1 MLESGNT
8 KALSDIRVGDRV
20 LVASMDGREL
30 SYSPIIAIPHGENS
44 ERSIMTKIS
53 IESGTD
59 LTLTPDHLVVAG
71 SCDAAAGSVMSL
83 RLAGDVKVG
92 TCVQSITSSS
102 GGPTRVKVI
111 AVSSVNVNGIYT
123 AVALASDKLLVVN
136 GVVASPFAV
145 NHLLVN
151 AYYELHRMIYR
162 FAPWILSLDAAPKVS
177 TIFGNIM
184 ASYF

>member
-53 IESGTD
+53 IESGTE

-71 SCDAAAGSVMSL
+71 SCDAGSVMSL
-83 RLAGDVKVG
+83 RLAGDIKVG
-92 TCVQSITSSS
+92 TCVQSIISSS
-102 GGPTRVKVI
+102 GRPTRVKVI

-151 AYYELHRMIYR
+151 AYYELHRVIYR